1 MDEVMSN
8 ITDVASQSKS
18 VVKEMKL
25 ALSTTSKCVHRKV
38 TVNLGL
44 KKWATNGLKRCE
56 QIIRKG
62 KGGDEPPYLSMPCT
76 MGMRYTIGKII
87 MRRWANKTT
96 VAVVEKTVIMA
107 IDIAEAVRSGI
118 ASKDTLFQ

>member
-1 MDEVMSN
+1 
-8 ITDVASQSKS
+8 
-18 VVKEMKL
+18 
-25 ALSTTSKCVHRKV
+25 
-38 TVNLGL
+38 
-44 KKWATNGLKRCE
+44 
-56 QIIRKG
+56 
-62 KGGDEPPYLSMPCT
+62 